1 VVTVTRSRRR
11 VSPAQAVIVAIV
23 AAFVFAEPMASRP
36 AASTQSLGDTRLTAS
51 AGSMVDASVA
61 TVTRSAM
68 TVSTPVRTMRSLIN
82 QTRSSFKRVGL
93 RLNSRLNLVAQRHSA
108 RMAKLNR
115 LHHNPNLVKDVGDM
129 PWKILGENVG
139 VGGTVNTLHTAF
151 MNSPSH
157 RSNILRSSYR
167 LVGIGVLFSKGRTWV
182 TVVFYG

>member
-1 VVTVTRSRRR
+1 VVTVTSPIHRS
-11 VSPAQAVIVAIV
+11 SPARAVVIAIV
-23 AAFVFAEPMASRP
+23 SVFVFAEPMASRP
-36 AASTQSLGDTRLTAS
+36 AASTQSVA
-51 AGSMVDASVA
+51 DARVA
-61 TVTRSAM
+61 TFTSSSADSELSIVTRSYA
-68 TVSTPVRTMRSLIN
+68 TVSTQVRTMRSLIN
-82 QTRSSFKRVGL
+82 ATRSSFHRVGL
-93 RLNSRLNLVAQRHSA
+93 RLNSRLNLVASRHSA

-139 VGGTVNTLHTAF
+139 VGNTVQTLHTAF

-167 LVGIGVLFSKGRTWV
+167 QVGIGVLFSKGRTWV

>member
-1 VVTVTRSRRR
+1 VVTVTSPRRR
-11 VSPAQAVIVAIV
+11 ISPARAVVLAIV
-23 AAFVFAEPMASRP
+23 SLLVFAEPMASRP
-36 AASTQSLGDTRLTAS
+36 AASTQSVADTRVTAS
-51 AGSMVDASVA
+51 TVSMVDANLS
-61 TVTRSAM
+61 TVIRSLTA
-68 TVSTPVRTMRSLIN
+68 VSTPVRSMRSLIN
-82 QTRSSFKRVGL
+82 QTRGSFNRVGL

-115 LHHNPNLVKDVGDM
+115 LHHNPNLVSNVGDM

-139 VGGTVNTLHTAF
+139 VGGTVQTLHTAF

-167 LVGIGVLFSKGRTWV
+167 QVGIGVLVSKGRTWV

>member
-1 VVTVTRSRRR
+1 
-11 VSPAQAVIVAIV
+11 
-23 AAFVFAEPMASRP
+23 MASRP
-36 AASTQSLGDTRLTAS
+36 AASTQSVGDTRLTAS
-51 AGSMVDASVA
+51 AGSMVDAHLS
-61 TVTRSAM
+61 TVTRSAT
-68 TVSTPVRTMRSLIN
+68 TVSTSVRTMRSLIN
-82 QTRSSFKRVGL
+82 QTRSSFNRVGL
-93 RLNSRLNLVAQRHSA
+93 RLNSRLNLVAQRHSS

-129 PWKILGENVG
+129 PWKTLGENVG

-167 LVGIGVLFSKGRTWV
+167 RVGIGVLVSKGRTWV